1 MKKTIQSALVEA
13 VDMLQRAGI
22 NEARME
28 ATSLLMHVLGVDR
41 AFLIAH
47 PENELS
53 EEQSDS
59 FRELSRRRA
68 VREPLQY
75 IIGYQEFFK
84 LNFEVTPDVLIPRP
98 ETEIIVESALALVN
112 REQRPFILDV
122 GTGSGCIVISLL
134 NELKNAHAMATD
146 ISSNALEVAARN
158 ARRHNV
164 NDRVTFLQADALSQ
178 LNQSAAFSLIVSN
191 PPYIPAGDI
200 ATLQR
205 EVREHE
211 PLTALVSGVGGL
223 DHIRAL
229 LRETPPLLEAGGHFI
244 FEIGFGQREAVE
256 RLVDRATWDLIDVKS
271 DLQKIPRTAV
281 LQKR

>member
-13 VDMLQRAGI
+13 VDVLQRAGI

-68 VREPLQY
+68 AREPLQY

-84 LNFEVTPDVLIPRP
+84 LNFEVTPNVLIPRP
-98 ETEIIVESALALVN
+98 ETEIIVEAALALVN
-112 REQRPFILDV
+112 REQPFILDV

-158 ARRHNV
+158 ARRHSV

-178 LNQSAAFSLIVSN
+178 LNQCAAFSLIVSN

-211 PLTALVSGVGGL
+211 PLTALVSGVDGL

-229 LRETPPLLEAGGHFI
+229 LRETPPLVQPGGHFI

-256 RLVDRATWDLIDVKS
+256 RLVDRATWELIDVKS

>member
-75 IIGYQEFFK
+75 I
-84 LNFEVTPDVLIPRP
+84 NFEVTPDVLIPRP